1 MATTRHG
8 TLTANI
14 AVNTSVAGD
23 RNEVGVC
30 HLGNVTN
37 PIHARADDLPAVIGA
52 DGTYVVLPGQ
62 TRWIPRPREL
72 GSPTIVSVISAGAA
86 QWEVEF
92 P

>member
-1 MATTRHG
+1 MATRHG
-8 TLTANI
+8 TLTAST
-14 AVNTSVAGD
+14 AASSSVTGD

-37 PIHARADDLPAVIGA
+37 PIYVRA
-52 DGTYVVLPGQ
+52 DGTTAVVGANDTFVVLPGQ

-72 GSPTIVSVISAGAA
+72 SSPTVVSLISAGAA